1 MLPNLKTI
9 LAVGLLALLAA
20 LLMSGAMHQDEM
32 PPVTPELATP
42 TLQKPVAVCTECYY
56 REPTR
61 AELELAERVWQ
72 EAWGEMTL
80 QERMAGV
87 VLEPIKE

>member
-1 MLPNLKTI
+1 MLPKFKEYVLVAI
-9 LAVGLLALLAA
+9 LLILGLLLAT
-20 LLMSGAMHQDEM
+20 GAMFQDEM
-32 PPVTPELATP
+32 PPITPELPTP
-42 TLQKPVAVCTECYY
+42 THQKPVAVCTECYY

-80 QERMAGV
+80 EERMAGIV
-87 VLEPIKE
+87 VEY

>member
-9 LAVGLLALLAA
+9 LTIGLLTLVAA
-20 LLMSGAMHQDEM
+20 LLISGAMHQNEM
-32 PPVTPELATP
+32 PPATPELATP

-80 QERMAGV
+80 EERIAGA
-87 VLEPIKE
+87 VLEH

>member
-9 LAVGLLALLAA
+9 LAVGLLAVLAA
-20 LLMSGAMHQDEM
+20 LLISGAMHQDEM

-56 REPTR
+56 REPTE
-61 AELELAERVWQ
+61 AELEFAERVWQ

-80 QERMAGV
+80 QERMTGV
-87 VLEPIKE
+87 VVEEK